1 MTSVPVWIALVI
13 AGASGLASAVLTAIL
28 SPLIVSGLQQKSWRK
43 QKLTEMRFQAF
54 QAAISAINAYAAD
67 AMDTDLQCAKKSY
80 QGREMAVAIRPETTA
95 AMDSARYLVR
105 SFFSDAVYALYD
117 RAMRTEISIMSTP
130 NASFEGAREQAVL
143 AMAEELR
150 IRPKGRS
157 GR

>member
-1 MTSVPVWIALVI
+1 
-13 AGASGLASAVLTAIL
+13 
-28 SPLIVSGLQQKSWRK
+28 
-43 QKLTEMRFQAF
+43 
-54 QAAISAINAYAAD
+54 
-67 AMDTDLQCAKKSY
+67 
-80 QGREMAVAIRPETTA
+80 MAVAIGPETTA
-95 AMDSARYLVR
+95 AVDSARYLVR

-150 IRPKGRS
+150 IRPARRS

>member
-1 MTSVPVWIALVI
+1 MTL
-13 AGASGLASAVLTAIL
+13 
-28 SPLIVSGLQQKSWRK
+28 
-43 QKLTEMRFQAF
+43 
-54 QAAISAINAYAAD
+54 Y
-67 AMDTDLQCAKKSY
+67 
-80 QGREMAVAIRPETTA
+80 GRIEVTPE

-150 IRPKGRS
+150 IRPRGAFGKVSQTPPKPARIAQTAAS
-157 GR
+157 IEPRNFYSR